1 MKWAI
6 SIIGSFIFEL
16 DAVEQLVYKMELNIN
31 LLRSLLALL
40 AAGMVGHSNLPWF
53 QPSNVS
59 RGGGNL
65 VPSFPCP
72 LVGFEKESHSHHG
85 WEFIFLPLSY
95 LGFARQRITR
105 LTLVLWRE
113 CTQKI
118 KPVHCLQR
126 NWFSKSP

>member
-40 AAGMVGHSNLPWF
+40 AAGMVVHSNLPWF

-72 LVGFEKESHSHHG
+72 LVGLEKESHSHHG
-85 WEFIFLPLSY
+85 WEFIFSSIEVPRIPSPTDYLPNA
-95 LGFARQRITR
+95 GFVTGMHMKMFTHFIKTSAL
-105 LTLVLWRE
+105 LT
-113 CTQKI
+113 T
-118 KPVHCLQR
+118 
-126 NWFSKSP
+126 